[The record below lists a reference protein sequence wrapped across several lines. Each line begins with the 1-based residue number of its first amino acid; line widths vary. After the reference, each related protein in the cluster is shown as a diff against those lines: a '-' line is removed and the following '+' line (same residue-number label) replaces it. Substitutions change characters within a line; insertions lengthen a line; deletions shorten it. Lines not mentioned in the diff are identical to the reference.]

1 MTEKEKQL
9 LLAYIVSEDF
19 RIDQELGEFQQ
30 RLRFRA
36 VRVED
41 LIEGLFLYYK
51 REMFDEFSTNVL
63 RLLNLDDFR

>member
-9 LLAYIVSEDF
+9 LLGYIIAEDF

-36 VRVED
+36 VKSSG
-41 LIEGLFLYYK
+41 LIGVSSVTI
-51 REMFDEFSTNVL
+51 RN
-63 RLLNLDDFR
+63 